1 MKKYNLS
8 KIMKRAWEM
17 VKNAGFGISAALK
30 RAWKEA
36 KEGGKMTGTEKQ
48 ISFASALIEKMNEQF
63 DLIVADCKIKNPEKV
78 SMWESCKSGYN
89 KIMSESYAG
98 NVIDALRGL
107 DETSYQTYYK
117 GLMYNV
123 RHSSDKMCGRIL
135 SEVYGK

>member
-17 VKNAGFGISAALK
+17 VKKAGFGISAALK

-63 DLIVADCKIKNPEKV
+63 DLIVADCKVKNPEKV

-98 NVIDALRGL
+98 SVIDALRGL
-107 DETSYQTYYK
+107 DESSYQTYYK
-117 GLMYNV
+117 GLMHNV
-123 RHSSDKMCGRIL
+123 RHSSDKMCGKIL

>member
-17 VKNAGFGISAALK
+17 VKKAGFGISAALK

-36 KEGGKMTGTEKQ
+36 KEGRKMTGTEKQ

-63 DLIVADCKIKNPEKV
+63 DLIVADCKVKNPEKV

-123 RHSSDKMCGRIL
+123 RHSSDNMCGRIL
-135 SEVYGK
+135 SEIYGK